1 MSSGIFKKLFGKREE
16 GPSGLLWIYS
26 QCDECGEK
34 FKTLIRKYNDLSPT
48 YKEEGPAFIFRKE
61 LIGSSCHNRVNLYL
75 GFDKNY
81 RKISEEITGVIL
93 FPKKNIHPKFFTKGQ
108 IILLVFLSE

>member
-1 MSSGIFKKLFGKREE
+1 MSFDFLKNIFEKKG
-16 GPSGLLWIYS
+16 GDSTDILWIYS
-26 QCDECGEK
+26 QCDECGER

-48 YKEEGPAFIFRKE
+48 YKEEGAAFIFRKE

-81 RKISEEITGVIL
+81 RKISEEITGGHFIA
-93 FPKKNIHPKFFTKGQ
+93 KEEYQ
-108 IILLVFLSE
+108 S